1 MDLKYLLMSLD
12 GRISRAQFWIGSLVL
27 AAANAIAI
35 GAIVLLLGISH
46 LSVMLTV
53 LVAIALAYPTYA
65 LMVKRF
71 QDRDR
76 PGFFAFFPLA
86 TIYGVNMLETAGIIA
101 REPKN
106 ALYMALSLLAVG
118 MSLWV
123 LIDLGI
129 LKGTQGPN
137 RFGPDPLGNLQADAK
152 L

>member
-1 MDLKYLLMSLD
+1 VDLTYLFTSLD
-12 GRISRAQFWIGSLVL
+12 GRIGRARFWIGLLILS
-27 AAANAIAI
+27 AANVVAI
-35 GAIVLLLGISH
+35 GAIVLLFGISH
-46 LSVMLTV
+46 ASVMLTV
-53 LVAIALAYPTYA
+53 LVAIVLAYPNYA

-76 PGFFAFFPLA
+76 PGWFAFFPLA
-86 TIYGVNMLETAGIIA
+86 TIYGANLMETFGITE
-101 REPKN
+101 REPQN
-106 ALYMALSLLAVG
+106 VPYTVLTLLVLG

-137 RFGPDPLGNLQADAK
+137 RYGPDPLGSREADAV